1 VWIDDNHAVRTHRDH
16 RDLFAATLPAR
27 RSGSTATGHSPS
39 PNIRWS
45 AARDGRRSTGYGAA
59 MPAEAIHL
67 TALREAMASPVLA
80 ASVRR
85 RLVRRDDAAR
95 FGALVPDLPYFH
107 RYVVEVIR
115 YVARVPAQP
124 SPWGAAIHEGG
135 AVALLS
141 SLLGIARRERD
152 DDLAAI
158 ALGLA
163 SHCAIDRA
171 LHPLINALA
180 RAYPVGR
187 NHDASHREVEKFHS
201 ICFHEQYLGRDTMG
215 TAAITGYLTIQLA
228 NGLGERLNRLLREAW
243 SDALGTAPS
252 ERQLT
257 GFVRGYR
264 AHARLL
270 GTPLG
275 KRVAPPA
282 AKDEA
287 RPRYLRGPWG
297 TFESLLEA
305 AITTSIGVLEAAS
318 AVLDA
323 SSTDVDAARR
333 ALATKLPPG
342 TIDPQGNDL
351 DLERPVQIASLAS

>member
-1 VWIDDNHAVRTHRDH
+1 
-16 RDLFAATLPAR
+16 
-27 RSGSTATGHSPS
+27 
-39 PNIRWS
+39 
-45 AARDGRRSTGYGAA
+45 
-59 MPAEAIHL
+59 
-67 TALREAMASPVLA
+67 MASPALA
-80 ASVRR
+80 TSVRR
-85 RLVRRDDAAR
+85 RLIRRDDAAR
-95 FGALVPDLPYFH
+95 FGAMVPDLPYFH

-115 YVARVPAQP
+115 YVTHMPAQP
-124 SPWGAAIHEGG
+124 SPWGAAIHDGG
-135 AVALLS
+135 AVALLGS
-141 SLLGIARRERD
+141 FLSIARRDRD

-180 RAYPVGR
+180 RAHPAGGS
-187 NHDASHREVEKFHS
+187 HDASHREVEKFQS

-215 TAAITGYLTIQLA
+215 TPAITGYLTIQLA
-228 NGLGERLNRLLREAW
+228 SGLDDRLNRLLREAW
-243 SDALGTAPS
+243 SDALGTAPRARELS
-252 ERQLT
+252 

-282 AKDEA
+282 AKDAA

-297 TFESLLEA
+297 TFESLLQA
-305 AITTSIGVLEAAS
+305 AIASSLGVLEAAD

-323 SSTDVDAARR
+323 SPADVDNARRVLAAR
-333 ALATKLPPG
+333 LPAG
-342 TIDPQGNDL
+342 TIDPQGTDL
-351 DLERPVQIASLAS
+351 DLERPVQIAALAS

>member
-1 VWIDDNHAVRTHRDH
+1 
-16 RDLFAATLPAR
+16 
-27 RSGSTATGHSPS
+27 
-39 PNIRWS
+39 
-45 AARDGRRSTGYGAA
+45 
-59 MPAEAIHL
+59 MPAEGIHL
-67 TALREAMASPVLA
+67 TALREAMASPALA
-80 ASVRR
+80 TSVRR

-135 AVALLS
+135 AVALLG
-141 SLLGIARRERD
+141 SLLAIARRERD

-180 RAYPVGR
+180 RAHPAGR
-187 NHDASHREVEKFHS
+187 SHDASHREVEKFQS
-201 ICFHEQYLGRDTMG
+201 ICFHEQYLGHDTMG
-215 TAAITGYLTIQLA
+215 TPEITRYLTIQLA
-228 NGLGERLNRLLREAW
+228 NGLDERLGRLLREAW
-243 SDALGTAPS
+243 SDALGSAPLAR
-252 ERQLT
+252 ELN

-287 RPRYLRGPWG
+287 RPRYLSGPWG
-297 TFESLLEA
+297 SFEALLA
-305 AITTSIGVLEAAS
+305 AAVTTSLGVLEAAG

-323 SSTDVDAARR
+323 SSADVDGARR
-333 ALATKLPPG
+333 ALFAKLPAG
-342 TIDPQGNDL
+342 TIDPQGDDL
-351 DLERPVQIASLAS
+351 DLEQPVQIALRAG